1 MTGRRVA
8 IVAVSHSAEL
18 AAGVAQLAAQMAP
31 DVTIIG
37 VGGSDGGLG
46 TSFAAITDALQ
57 RADSAAGI
65 VVLYDLGSAR
75 LTSES
80 AIELLDPQLAERIDV
95 VDAPLVEGAIAAAV
109 EAESGA
115 GRAAVTAAAR
125 SAAGAGPAG
134 AGTAGPAGAEEAGAA
149 GAEGPAATGAEAA
162 QGRAAAG
169 PAGTAGAAG
178 AGAAGAGAEA
188 AAQPTAPVLTR
199 SVRLRNKLGLH
210 ARPVAEL
217 IRQLAGLDAQVRIGR
232 SGKPATDLRSLLG
245 VVTLA
250 LRGGETAELS
260 ASGPDASAAL
270 DRVEGLIETGFGEE
284 DVSTTGPGSA
294 QPADSA
300 PSGLPRPG
308 AAAAT
313 AQAPARGAPGRAIG
327 PAVRVAVP
335 DVPDRPGSGADRER
349 SRLNAALEAATRR
362 LAAGD
367 PMSRAHAVLVT
378 DPQLWT
384 AAERGLAGGLAA
396 EPAWWHAVTALAEQ
410 LAASP
415 DELVAARAAD
425 VREAGAAVLNELGEV
440 VDRIPPGGALQG
452 AVLVADELGPGEVAR
467 AVERGAVAIA
477 LSRGS
482 PTAHAVLVGR
492 NLGVPMVLGAGRELD
507 NLRPGAVLDVD
518 GTTGTVEVD
527 PPDLAERQEEV
538 EAAALRS
545 ARERELAAAPVQF
558 QGLPIRVAANI
569 GSAAEAR
576 AAVAAG
582 ADGVGLLRTE
592 LLMIDLPELPDEDA
606 QTGQLAEIFEA
617 LGERPV
623 VVRVLD
629 VGGDKPMRAL
639 ALDPQH
645 NGFLG
650 VRGLRWLL
658 RHPDVL
664 HTQLRAIC
672 RAGVGHHVDV
682 MAPMVTVAAEAVAF
696 REAVDRA
703 VGSLTADGIAAARPD
718 RIGVMIEVPAAALA
732 TDEIGAEVDFVS
744 VGTNDLVAY
753 TMAADRAEPDVAALA
768 DPSATAVWRLLD
780 QVCAGAAR
788 GSADVSVC
796 GELAA
801 DDRYAARLVR
811 LGVTELSMAA
821 GRIPAV
827 KALLRAG

>member
-1 MTGRRVA
+1 MSGRRVA

-46 TSFAAITDALQ
+46 TSFDAITDALQ

-80 AIELLDPQLAERIDV
+80 AIEFLDPQLAERIDI

-125 SAAGAGPAG
+125 SAAGTGPAET
-134 AGTAGPAGAEEAGAA
+134 GTAGPAGAEEAGAA
-149 GAEGPAATGAEAA
+149 GAEAPTATGAEAA
-162 QGRAAAG
+162 KGRTTV
-169 PAGTAGAAG
+169 P

-188 AAQPTAPVLTR
+188 AARPTAPVLTR

-217 IRQLAGLDAQVRIGR
+217 IRQVASLDAQVRIGR

-245 VVTLA
+245 VVSLA

-270 DRVEGLIETGFGEE
+270 DRVEGLMETGFGE
-284 DVSTTGPGSA
+284 DDASTTGPGSA

-300 PSGLPRPG
+300 PSGLSRRE
-308 AAAAT
+308 AAA

-367 PMSRAHAVLVT
+367 PMSRAHAVLVA

-384 AAERGLAGGLAA
+384 AAERGLAGRLAA

-410 LAASP
+410 LAASA

-425 VREAGAAVLNELGEV
+425 VREAGTAVLNELGEV
-440 VDRIPPGGALQG
+440 VDRIPPASALQG

-492 NLGVPMVLGAGRELD
+492 NLGVPMVLGAGRELE

-518 GTTGTVEVD
+518 GTAGTVEVD

-538 EAAALRS
+538 EAAARRS
-545 ARERELAAAPVQF
+545 ARERELAGAPVQF
-558 QGLPIRVAANI
+558 QGRPIRVAANI
-569 GSAAEAR
+569 GSVAEAR

-582 ADGVGLLRTE
+582 ADAVGLLRTE

-606 QTGQLAEIFEA
+606 QTAQLAEIFEV

-672 RAGVGHHVDV
+672 RAGVGHHVEV
-682 MAPMVTVAAEAVAF
+682 MAPMVTVAAEAVTF

-718 RIGVMIEVPAAALA
+718 RVGVMIEVPAAALA

-753 TMAADRAEPDVAALA
+753 TMAADRAEPGVAALA

-788 GSADVSVC
+788 SNADVSVC

-801 DDRYAARLVR
+801 DDRYAARLVE

>member
-1 MTGRRVA
+1 MTGPRVA

-18 AAGVAQLAAQMAP
+18 AAGVAELAAQMAP

-46 TSFAAITDALQ
+46 TSFEAITDALQ
-57 RADSAAGI
+57 GADSAAGI

-80 AIELLDPQLAERIDV
+80 VIEFLDPQLAERIRI

-109 EAESGA
+109 EAQSGA
-115 GRAAVTAAAR
+115 DRAAVSAAAR
-125 SAAGAGPAG
+125 SAAGAWPAAAGTAG
-134 AGTAGPAGAEEAGAA
+134 AGTTGAAGAEEA
-149 GAEGPAATGAEAA
+149 
-162 QGRAAAG
+162 R
-169 PAGTAGAAG
+169 
-178 AGAAGAGAEA
+178 AEA
-188 AAQPTAPVLTR
+188 AAQPSAPVLTR

-210 ARPVAEL
+210 ARPAAEL
-217 IRQLAGLDAQVRIGR
+217 IRQVANLDAQVRIGR

-245 VVTLA
+245 VVSLA

-260 ASGPDASAAL
+260 ASGPDASTAL
-270 DRVEGLIETGFGEE
+270 DRVEGLIETGFGE
-284 DVSTTGPGSA
+284 DDASTAGSA
-294 QPADSA
+294 GTQPADSA
-300 PSGLPRPG
+300 PSGPARPAGAGAG
-308 AAAAT
+308 AAAR
-313 AQAPARGAPGRAIG
+313 APARGAPGRAIG
-327 PAVRVAVP
+327 PAVRLAVP
-335 DVPDRPGSGADRER
+335 DVPDRPGSGTDRER
-349 SRLNAALEAATRR
+349 GRLNTALEAATRP

-367 PMSRAHAVLVT
+367 AMSRAHAVLVA

-384 AAERGLAGGLAA
+384 EAERGLAGGLAA
-396 EPAWWHAVTALAEQ
+396 APAWWRAVTVLAEQ
-410 LAASP
+410 FAASP

-440 VDRIPPGGALQG
+440 VDRIPPASALRG

-482 PTAHAVLVGR
+482 PTAHAVLVSR
-492 NLGVPMVLGAGRELD
+492 NLGVPMVLGAERDLE

-518 GTTGTVEVD
+518 GTEGTVQAD
-527 PPDLAERQEEV
+527 PPDLAERRQAV
-538 EAAALRS
+538 AAAAQRS
-545 ARERELAAAPVQF
+545 ARARKLAAAPVQYR
-558 QGLPIRVAANI
+558 GRPIRVAANI

-592 LLMIDLPELPDEDA
+592 LLMLDLPQLPGEDA
-606 QTGQLAEIFEA
+606 QTAQLAEIFGV

-639 ALDPQH
+639 ALDPQR

-672 RAGVGHHVDV
+672 RAAVGHRVEV

-696 REAVDRA
+696 REAVGRA
-703 VGSLTADGIAAARPD
+703 ADSLAAGGIAHTHPD
-718 RIGVMIEVPAAALA
+718 RVGVMIEVPAAALT

-753 TMAADRAEPDVAALA
+753 TMAADRTEPGTAALA
-768 DPSATAVWRLLD
+768 DPSATAVWRLLE

-788 GSADVSVC
+788 SNTDVSVC

-801 DDRYAARLVR
+801 DGRYAARLVE

>member
-1 MTGRRVA
+1 MTGQRVA

-46 TSFAAITDALQ
+46 TSFEAITDALQ

-80 AIELLDPQLAERIDV
+80 AIEFLDPQLAERIDI

-115 GRAAVTAAAR
+115 GRAAVTAAA
-125 SAAGAGPAG
+125 AG
-134 AGTAGPAGAEEAGAA
+134 AGAA
-149 GAEGPAATGAEAA
+149 GS
-162 QGRAAAG
+162 
-169 PAGTAGAAG
+169 GAAG
-178 AGAAGAGAEA
+178 AGAARAGAARAGAEA
-188 AAQPTAPVLTR
+188 AAEPTAPVLTR

-217 IRQLAGLDAQVRIGR
+217 IRQVAGLDAQVRIGR

-245 VVTLA
+245 VVSLA

-270 DRVEGLIETGFGEE
+270 DRVEGLIETGFGE
-284 DVSTTGPGSA
+284 DDAGTTGPGSA
-294 QPADSA
+294 EPADSA
-300 PSGLPRPG
+300 PSRLPRPE
-308 AAAAT
+308 AAPAT

-349 SRLNAALEAATRR
+349 SRLNAALQVSTGR

-367 PMSRAHAVLVT
+367 PMSRAHAVLVA

-396 EPAWWHAVTALAEQ
+396 EPAWWHAVTTLAEQ

-440 VDRIPPGGALQG
+440 ADRIPPASALQG

-492 NLGVPMVLGAGRELD
+492 NLGVPMVLGAGRELE
-507 NLRPGAVLDVD
+507 NLRPGAVLDAD
-518 GTTGTVEVD
+518 GTAGTVEVD

-538 EAAALRS
+538 EAAAQRS

-558 QGLPIRVAANI
+558 RGRPIRVAANI
-569 GSAAEAR
+569 GSLAEAR
-576 AAVAAG
+576 VAVAAG

-592 LLMIDLPELPDEDA
+592 LLMLDLPELPDEDA
-606 QTGQLAEIFEA
+606 QTAQLAEIFA
-617 LGERPV
+617 VLGERPV

-672 RAGVGHHVDV
+672 RAGVGHHVEV

-718 RIGVMIEVPAAALA
+718 RVGVMIEVPAAALA

-768 DPSATAVWRLLD
+768 DPSATAVWRLLG

-788 GSADVSVC
+788 GRADVSVC

-801 DDRYAARLVR
+801 DDRYAARLLG